1 MSSQKIYLTF
11 FCFPKNKAAQCFE
24 KVLKAQPGNY
34 EAMKI
39 LGSLYADSKN
49 QQKRDIAKS
58 HLKKVLQLTVQ

>member
-1 MSSQKIYLTF
+1 
-11 FCFPKNKAAQCFE
+11 
-24 KVLKAQPGNY
+24 VLKAHPGNY

-58 HLKKVLQLTVQ
+58 HLKKVCNLKMKKINVKL